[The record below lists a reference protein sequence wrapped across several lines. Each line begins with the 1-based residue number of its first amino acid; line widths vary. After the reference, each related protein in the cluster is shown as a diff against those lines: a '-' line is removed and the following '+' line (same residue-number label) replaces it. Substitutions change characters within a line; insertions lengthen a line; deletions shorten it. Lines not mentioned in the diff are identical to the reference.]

1 MNTYHMAILAGA
13 IWAGTLSIHHPVLGG
28 TGFTMCLVFAWAF
41 RAQPWKYLPLLALL
55 GLIAG
60 AGAASFTAHRLN
72 QSPLWAEVAAG
83 QQHTIQVE
91 LRDDPGRSGAPGI
104 IRYAPH
110 NPSITGEPIWVSGE
124 LTGYAGTV
132 VEITGTVATP
142 STGFNTYLARRG
154 IIATVRGTTR
164 RIRDPTSWW
173 DRSTAQV
180 HQQVASAT
188 RHMSRADAGLL
199 LGLALGDE
207 RQITEDDRDAMRDAG
222 LSHLTAVSGSN
233 VAMVVGA
240 ILALAWLLVLGRQ
253 VGRVLAL
260 IGIWWFVW
268 LVRAEPSVVRAAVM
282 ATLVIAA
289 GIAGRPPLIA
299 HSLAVTVVGALLINP
314 LLGQQVGFAL
324 SVMATAGVLAGVGV
338 ANRIIGPD
346 RHRALTIVAGAIG
359 ASVGANLA
367 TMPVLVLSGLDVQ
380 PVSPW
385 ANVVIAPVATLAQ
398 WGAVATTSLALIHDT
413 IASWCATLTVIPIRG
428 LLLAAHWFADPG
440 IADLA
445 EIANWLVVILAGVLV
460 ANHYL
465 TGWMKVHAND
475 AAQGGIYLSRGR
487 FILLAVGAIV
497 AIRFLPWRLWPIA
510 RQPLSA
516 QFITL
521 DVGQG
526 DALLV
531 SDPSAGWIMIDTGPD
546 PKVIAKHLDRLGIRE
561 LQAVVISHAHSDH
574 TGGLERVLRKTRCAQ
589 VMVSPDHVEAEA
601 PRTINVRKI
610 AQRCNVPITPIA
622 KGDRITFGR
631 VEMEVLHPSRTDEGL
646 EPNDA
651 SVVLRIT
658 GPSGVRVLATG
669 DAEEQA
675 QWAMARSGAACDV
688 LKVPHHG
695 GDTNA
700 TGFLAQTGAHLAII
714 SCGTGNDYGH
724 PHTNVLR
731 ELTGMQV
738 HRTDLHG
745 SCVVPL

>member
-13 IWAGTLSIHHPVLGG
+13 TWAGTLSVEHPVLGVV
-28 TGFTMCLVFAWAF
+28 GFTISLVFAWAF
-41 RAQPWKYLPLLALL
+41 RAQSWKYLPLLALL
-55 GLIAG
+55 GLLAG
-60 AGAASFTAHRLN
+60 GGVATIVANRLN
-72 QSPLWAEVAAG
+72 QSPLWAEVNTNRLI
-83 QQHTIQVE
+83 TIHVE
-91 LRDDPGRSGAPGI
+91 LRDDPGRSGTPGT

-110 NPSITGEPIWVSGE
+110 NPSIIGEPIWVSGE

-132 VEITGTVATP
+132 VEITGRVATP
-142 STGFNTYLARRG
+142 STGFSTYLARRG
-154 IIATVRGTTR
+154 IIATVRGSTR
-164 RIRDPTSWW
+164 RIRDPTTWW

-180 HQQVASAT
+180 HQQVALAT
-188 RHMSRADAGLL
+188 RHISRADAGLL

-207 RQITEDDRDAMRDAG
+207 RQISEDDRNAMKAAG

-240 ILALAWLLVLGRQ
+240 TLALAWVLVLGRQ
-253 VGRVLAL
+253 VGRCLAL
-260 IGIWWFVW
+260 IGLWWFVW
-268 LVRAEPSVVRAAVM
+268 LVRAEPSVLRAAVM
-282 ATLVIAA
+282 ATLVIGA
-289 GIAGRPPLIA
+289 GITGRPPVIA
-299 HSLAVTVVGALLINP
+299 HSLAVTVVGALLLNP

-324 SVMATAGVLAGVGV
+324 SVMATAGVLAGVAA
-338 ANRIIGPD
+338 ANHIIGPD
-346 RHRALTIVAGAIG
+346 RGRIVTAVVGSIG
-359 ASVGANLA
+359 ASIGANLA
-367 TMPVLVLSGLDVQ
+367 TLPVLALAGLDIQ

-385 ANVVIAPVATLAQ
+385 ANVVVASIATLAQ
-398 WGAVATTSLALIHDT
+398 WGAVATTTLALVHDT
-413 IASWCATLTVIPIRG
+413 LASWCAQLTVIPIRG
-428 LLLAAHWFADPG
+428 LLLAAHWFADPSRIEG
-440 IADLA
+440 FVF
-445 EIANWLVVILAGVLV
+445 ANWVIVIISVVAV
-460 ANHYL
+460 ANHVL
-465 TGWMKVHAND
+465 TGWITVHARN

-487 FILLAVGAIV
+487 FVLLVFAALV
-497 AIRFLPWRLWPIA
+497 AIRFLPLRLWVRA

-531 SDPSAGWIMIDTGPD
+531 SDPNAGWIMIDTGPD
-546 PKVIAKHLDRLGIRE
+546 PKVIASHLDRLGIRD
-561 LQAVVISHAHSDH
+561 LQAVVISHAHADH
-574 TGGLERVLRKTRCAQ
+574 TGGLERVLTMTRCTQ

-610 AQRCNVPITPIA
+610 AQRCNVPITAIA
-622 KGDRITFGR
+622 KGDRITFGS
-631 VEMEVLHPSRTDEGL
+631 VTMEVLHPARSDEQL

-658 GPSGVRVLATG
+658 GPSGIRVLATG

-675 QWAMARSGAACDV
+675 QWAVASTGAACDV

-700 TGFLAQTGAHLAII
+700 TGFLTQTGAHMAII
-714 SCGTGNDYGH
+714 SCGTDNDYGH
-724 PHTNVLR
+724 PHANVLH

>member
-13 IWAGTLSIHHPVLGG
+13 IWAGTLAIDHPVLGG
-28 TGFTMCLVFAWAF
+28 SGFMVCLVFAWAF
-41 RAQPWKYLPLLALL
+41 RTQPWKYLPLLALL

-60 AGAASFTAHRLN
+60 AGSASFTAHRLH
-72 QSPLWAEVAAG
+72 QSPLWAEAADG
-83 QQHTIQVE
+83 QRHTIQVE

-110 NPSITGEPIWVSGE
+110 NPRITGEPIWVSGE

-142 STGFNTYLARRG
+142 STGFSTYLASRG

-180 HQQVASAT
+180 HQQVAVAT
-188 RHMSRADAGLL
+188 QHVARADAGLL

-207 RQITEDDRDAMRDAG
+207 RQITDEDRDAMRTAG

-240 ILALAWLLVLGRQ
+240 VLALAWLLVLGRQ
-253 VGRVLAL
+253 VGRCLAL

-282 ATLVIAA
+282 ATLVIGA

-299 HSLAVTVVGALLINP
+299 HSLAVTVVGALIINP

-324 SVMATAGVLAGVGV
+324 SVAATAGVLVGV
-338 ANRIIGPD
+338 DGAKRMIGPEGNRI
-346 RHRALTIVAGAIG
+346 LTAIASAVG
-359 ASVGANLA
+359 ASVGANLV
-367 TMPVLVLSGLDVQ
+367 TLPVLVLSGLDVQ

-385 ANVVIAPVATLAQ
+385 ANVVVAPLATLAQ
-398 WGAVATTSLALIHDT
+398 WGSVATTSLALVHET
-413 IASWCATLTVIPIRG
+413 IANWCAAITVIPIHG
-428 LLLAAHWFADPG
+428 MIAVAYWFADPE
-440 IADLA
+440 IADIA
-445 EIANWLVVILAGVLV
+445 AVANWLVLILVGALA
-460 ANHYL
+460 ANHYMA
-465 TGWMKVHAND
+465 GWITVHAND
-475 AAQGGIYLSRGR
+475 EAQGDIYLSRGR
-487 FILLAVGAIV
+487 FILLTITALIT
-497 AIRFLPWRLWPIA
+497 IRYLPWRIWPTA

-531 SDPSAGWIMIDTGPD
+531 SDPTAGWMMIDTGPD

-561 LQAVVISHAHSDH
+561 LRAVVISHAHSDH
-574 TGGLERVLRKTRCAQ
+574 TGGLERVLRRTRCEQ
-589 VMVSPDHVEAEA
+589 VMVSPDHVEAKA

-610 AQRCNVPITPIA
+610 AQRCQVPITTIA
-622 KGDRITFGR
+622 KGDRIELGG
-631 VEMEVLHPSRTDEGL
+631 VVMEVLHPSRADQEL

-658 GPSGVRVLATG
+658 GPSGVRILATG

-675 QWAMARSGAACDV
+675 QWAMAGAETACDV

-700 TGFLAQTGAHLAII
+700 TGFLTQTGAHLAII
-714 SCGTGNDYGH
+714 SCGKGNEYGH
-724 PHTNVLR
+724 PHTNVLA
-731 ELTGMQV
+731 ELNGVQV

>member
-13 IWAGTLSIHHPVLGG
+13 VWAGTLAGNHPVIGG
-28 TGFTMCLVFAWAF
+28 TGFIVCLVFAWAF
-41 RAQPWKYLPLLALL
+41 RAHPWKYLPVLALL

-60 AGAASFTAHRLN
+60 ASTASFTAHRLAH
-72 QSPLWAEVAAG
+72 SPLRDVVADG
-83 QQHTIQVE
+83 QWQTIQVE

-132 VEITGTVATP
+132 VEITGTVASP
-142 STGFNTYLARRG
+142 STGFSTYLASRG

-164 RIRDPTSWW
+164 RIRDPTGWW

-188 RHMSRADAGLL
+188 RHMAEPHAGLL

-207 RQITEDDRDAMRDAG
+207 RQITDEDRDAMRAAG

-240 ILALAWLLVLGRQ
+240 VLAIAWLLVLGRQ
-253 VGRVLAL
+253 VGRGLAL
-260 IGIWWFVW
+260 AAIWWFVW
-268 LVRAEPSVVRAAVM
+268 LVRAEPSVLRASVM
-282 ATLVIAA
+282 ATIVLGA

-299 HSLAVTVVGALLINP
+299 HSLAVTVVGSLLINP

-324 SVMATAGVLAGVGV
+324 SVMATAGVLAGIAV
-338 ANRIIGPD
+338 ANRLIGTD
-346 RHRALTIVAGAIG
+346 RSRVLTMVVGAVG

-367 TMPVLVLSGLDVQ
+367 TVPVLLFNGLEVQ

-385 ANVVIAPVATLAQ
+385 ANIVIAPVATIAQ
-398 WGAVATTSLALIHDT
+398 WGSVVTTALAIVYEP
-413 IASWCATLTVIPIRG
+413 IARWFAELTVLPIRG
-428 LLLAAHWFADPG
+428 LLAAAHWFADPQ
-440 IADLA
+440 IIEFAA
-445 EIANWLVVILAGVLV
+445 IANWLVAIGIGVLV
-460 ANHYL
+460 ANHYIEAWL
-465 TGWMKVHAND
+465 RVHAND
-475 AAQGGIYLSRGR
+475 AEQGGIYVSRGR
-487 FILLAVGAIV
+487 FILLVVAALV
-497 AIRFLPWRLWPIA
+497 AIRFLPWRMWPIV
-510 RQPLSA
+510 RQPLTA
-516 QFITL
+516 QFIVL

-531 SDPSAGWIMIDTGPD
+531 SDPSAGWFMVDTGPD
-546 PKVIAKHLDRLGIRE
+546 PKVIARHLDRLGIRE
-561 LQAVVISHAHSDH
+561 LRAVVISHAHADH
-574 TGGLERVLRKTRCAQ
+574 TGGLEQVLRMTRCAQ
-589 VMVSPDHVEAEA
+589 VMVSPEHVEAEA
-601 PRTINVRKI
+601 PRTINVRSI
-610 AQRCNVPITPIA
+610 AERCQVPITAIA
-622 KGDRITFGR
+622 KGDRITFGQ
-631 VEMEVLHPSRTDEGL
+631 VVMEVLHPSRSQEGL

-669 DAEEQA
+669 DAEAQA
-675 QWAMARSGAACDV
+675 QWAMAGDTATCDV

-700 TGFLAQTGAHLAII
+700 SGFLTRTGAHLAII
-714 SCGTGNDYGH
+714 SCGRGNDYGH
-724 PHTNVLR
+724 PHANVLN

-738 HRTDLHG
+738 HRTDLQG